1 MKFLISAIIILCVS
15 NSFPQTINVNVPRE
29 SEVFLLPQGFGIE
42 LLNSKGSSGIINDVS
57 NISAMNPAAIQKLKS
72 LSFGFSY
79 QFQTTIDEAYIFD
92 VGTSRIQNYLPQS
105 FGGIIHYNEIS
116 FGVGFGQK
124 YNGSLDFDPLPITT
138 VNYPDGTGE
147 YYYPKFENSLQ
158 TYTFS
163 TAYRLNGIITESS
176 NLSIGLT
183 YILNR
188 LYSYESIGNVSA
200 NASAFGSNFM
210 IGACYEMKTDEEQ
223 ILNIG
228 ISYTSGTNI
237 SDEVK
242 YESNGSIIPG
252 SIPGDSTHF
261 YIVAEPYTLFYSVPS
276 ELGFDIYYR
285 LNSNIELLGRINNI
299 FRNSNSNN
307 VKDQLEFSAIAAY
320 LFNSSTLASLGLYY
334 TSKKYIEDVF
344 DMNDELY
351 AVFITAGL
359 SFQINFLKVDL
370 ALADS
375 HLFSGDLWKQT
386 IGKIGLG
393 IQL

>member
-188 LYSYESIGNVSA
+188 
-200 NASAFGSNFM
+200 
-210 IGACYEMKTDEEQ
+210 
-223 ILNIG
+223 
-228 ISYTSGTNI
+228 
-237 SDEVK
+237 
-242 YESNGSIIPG
+242 
-252 SIPGDSTHF
+252 
-261 YIVAEPYTLFYSVPS
+261 
-276 ELGFDIYYR
+276 
-285 LNSNIELLGRINNI
+285 
-299 FRNSNSNN
+299 
-307 VKDQLEFSAIAAY
+307 
-320 LFNSSTLASLGLYY
+320 
-334 TSKKYIEDVF
+334 
-344 DMNDELY
+344 
-351 AVFITAGL
+351 
-359 SFQINFLKVDL
+359 
-370 ALADS
+370 
-375 HLFSGDLWKQT
+375 
-386 IGKIGLG
+386 
-393 IQL
+393 